1 MTSQIF
7 CFLIVLK
14 QYFTLHCPLTQ
25 NVLSGLSEQ
34 GVPSF
39 TFPNVVVSPFVVA
52 QLRVHFGEPE
62 IEDEMCPPVFD
73 RILLVA
79 TSLFKN
85 VFHSLH

>member
-1 MTSQIF
+1 MTSKTLY
-7 CFLIVLK
+7 FLNLLK

-62 IEDEMCPPVFD
+62 TEDKICPPVFD
-73 RILLVA
+73 RILSFA
-79 TSLFKN
+79 TSLFMN